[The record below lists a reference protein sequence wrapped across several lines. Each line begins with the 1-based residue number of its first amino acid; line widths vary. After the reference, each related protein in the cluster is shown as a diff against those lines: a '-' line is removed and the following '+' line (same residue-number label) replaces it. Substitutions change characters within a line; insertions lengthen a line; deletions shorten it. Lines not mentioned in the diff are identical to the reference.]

1 MNIAKA
7 STNQKALS
15 LSLALM
21 LALLLALPAT
31 GFSWGPG
38 HGQCSPERFEQR
50 IEEVKAN
57 LNLDETQSKLWDA
70 MKAGMME
77 LRELSLKQG
86 DNLDSNTRRRT
97 MARNHL
103 LMRAE
108 LAAENPDFKAVGE
121 ILKAEYKGNLADKFN
136 QTTDARV
143 AFFSSLSADQRD
155 AMLKQGHKSRRH
167 GGMGKKSK
175 KGKREMKQ

>member
-1 MNIAKA
+1 MNITKA
-7 STNQKALS
+7 SNNRKALS

-21 LALLLALPAT
+21 FALLLALPTT

-50 IEEVKAN
+50 AEEVKAN
-57 LNLDETQSKLWDA
+57 LNLDETQGKLWNA
-70 MKAGMME
+70 MKTGMME

-86 DNLDSNTRRRT
+86 DNLDSNTRHRT

-103 LMRAE
+103 LMQAE

-143 AFFSSLSADQRD
+143 AFFSSLNQEQRNN
-155 AMLKQGHKSRRH
+155 MLKQGHKGRRH
-167 GGMGKKSK
+167 GKRMGK
-175 KGKREMKQ
+175 KGKRGMM